1 MAGPESE
8 QEGTGFGAERAPS
21 SEEQRQ
27 PGSWDRVIRLGAGLL
42 LGVMEM
48 L

>member
-27 PGSWDRVIRLGAGLL
+27 PGSWDGGAGLL